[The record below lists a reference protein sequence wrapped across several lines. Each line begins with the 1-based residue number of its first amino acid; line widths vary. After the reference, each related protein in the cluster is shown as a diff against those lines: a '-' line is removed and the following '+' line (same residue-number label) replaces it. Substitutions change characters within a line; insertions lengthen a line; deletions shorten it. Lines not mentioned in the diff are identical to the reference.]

1 MAIFHCLGDSR
12 LPADSA
18 ACRIEGP
25 AQTGSA
31 ALLPGARS
39 RAGATAPP
47 CLAPAPG
54 RGQIR
59 AQGGTDRSWHTKR
72 VLTSASS
79 HRHLSLFLV
88 ELGSCSGRYRDPAVP
103 GQGSLLAPPLLYP
116 QLLPTDPIPSS
127 SHRSFPGSWLP
138 AGHHGRGIVV
148 SPSPPQTPARPPG
161 SRSAELVV
169 SHLVRLIPNQRQGK
183 HAYYN
188 YPCKKKSTTAEQLSN
203 MQLQPSID
211 FTM

>member
-47 CLAPAPG
+47 CPAPAPG
-54 RGQIR
+54 WGQIR
-59 AQGGTDRSWHTKR
+59 AQGGTDGSWHTKR

-79 HRHLSLFLV
+79 HRHLSLFLG
-88 ELGSCSGRYRDPAVP
+88 ELLRVLP
-103 GQGSLLAPPLLYP
+103 GPRSPRARLAL
-116 QLLPTDPIPSS
+116 S
-127 SHRSFPGSWLP
+127 
-138 AGHHGRGIVV
+138 
-148 SPSPPQTPARPPG
+148 SPSPAPPAPAHRPHPLQLAPQLPRELAPSGTSRPRNCGVALATPNAGTAPWQQERRARRK
-161 SRSAELVV
+161 SFSETHSKSAP
-169 SHLVRLIPNQRQGK
+169 R
-183 HAYYN
+183 
-188 YPCKKKSTTAEQLSN
+188 
-203 MQLQPSID
+203 
-211 FTM
+211 

>member
-25 AQTGSA
+25 AQTGST
-31 ALLPGARS
+31 ALLPGARG
-39 RAGATAPP
+39 RAGATALP
-47 CLAPAPG
+47 CPAPQPCPAPAPG

-59 AQGGTDRSWHTKR
+59 ARGGTEGAWHTKR
-72 VLTSASS
+72 VLPCASS

-88 ELGSCSGRYRDPAVP
+88 ELGSCSGRYRDPTVQ

-116 QLLPTDPIPSS
+116 QLLPTDPIPSV
-127 SHRSFPGSWLP
+127 SHCSFPGSWLP
-138 AGHHGRGIVV
+138 AGHHGRGIAA

-161 SRSAELVV
+161 SGSAELVV
-169 SHLVRLIPNQRQGK
+169 SHLVRLIPNQR
-183 HAYYN
+183 
-188 YPCKKKSTTAEQLSN
+188 
-203 MQLQPSID
+203 
-211 FTM
+211 